1 MTRLVALNADYAT
14 IEEMAES
21 HQKAKMVLARR
32 AVVHLL
38 HITKRHPR
46 LKSQLGVLFVLGAM
60 FVSIIGAAPLAHAQT
75 IPIGCPGGPAGPVSP
90 TANYPCPGGGSVVNG
105 VYFPDANTGR
115 ISGKVSLG
123 NGCNAA
129 NCGCGGVTVNVTR
142 ISGAAVGDTTVKTGG
157 DGTFV
162 LQLGAGVV
170 TLSTPDCKAA
180 DGSVY
185 SGVSPQITVVANTS
199 SGGHNYTA
207 GTLVKAAGAGDDV
220 CDNAD
225 FTELNFWVCGAINL
239 LSKTAQGL
247 DTGVLALLKIDTD
260 TIFNDSGNSKSGNAY
275 FIAWSAFR
283 NIAYAILV
291 LFALIMIASQIIGL
305 DFVDAYTLRKM
316 LPRLIIASILIAVS
330 WNGMDFLFNLS
341 NDAADGI
348 RAIISAPFHG
358 INVTIGSTVSNDIS
372 LVLIL
377 PTLLTVGSI
386 AGVATLALLGLGG
399 IASLIGTVVLAV
411 FSAWVLLIA
420 RDVIADMLIIMS
432 PIAIIF
438 WAFGR

>member
-1 MTRLVALNADYAT
+1 
-14 IEEMAES
+14 
-21 HQKAKMVLARR
+21 MVLARR
-32 AVVHLL
+32 AVAHLL
-38 HITKRHPR
+38 NVTKRHPR
-46 LKSQLGVLFVLGAM
+46 LVSQLGVLFVLGAL
-60 FVSIIGAAPLAHAQT
+60 FISIVGTAPIAHAQS

-123 NGCNAA
+123 NGCSAA
-129 NCGCGGVTVNVTR
+129 NCGCGGSTVNVTR
-142 ISGAAVGDTTVKTGG
+142 ISGAALGDVSVKTGG

-162 LQLGAGVV
+162 LQLGAGTV
-170 TLSTPDCKAA
+170 TLSTPDCKAG

-185 SGVSPQITVVANTS
+185 SGVSAQITVTANTL

-225 FTELNFWVCGAINL
+225 FTDLNFFACGIINML
-239 LSKTAQGL
+239 AKTAGGL
-247 DTGVLALLKIDTD
+247 DSGVLALLKIDTD
-260 TIFNDSGNSKSGNAY
+260 TIFNDSGNSKVGNAY
-275 FIAWSAFR
+275 FLAWAAFR

-291 LFALIMIASQIIGL
+291 LFALVMIASQILGL

-316 LPRLIIASILIAVS
+316 LPRLIIGSILIAIS

-341 NDAADGI
+341 NDAADAV

-358 INVTIGSTVSNDIS
+358 INVTIGNTVGNDIS
-372 LVLIL
+372 LALII
-377 PTLLTVGSI
+377 PTLLSVGAV

-399 IASLIGTVVLAV
+399 IAALIASVVLAI

-438 WAFGR
+438 WTFGR